1 MTRKKLEFEVDA
13 SEGRAVL
20 EGEDC
25 IIFDLGGFKAILLGM
40 WEVFGSGAYTI
51 LLTAGKHMGK
61 RLAENLRS
69 KGFEGDRAMVEVFV
83 SSVTEAGWGRIA
95 AENLTEK
102 GLTIKVY
109 NFALYRGERSG
120 GRDCALI
127 KGVISG
133 FFSALWRKVSC
144 SEIRCILDGD
154 ECCEFKVS
162 RGSV

>member
-1 MTRKKLEFEVDA
+1 MAKKKLEFEVDV
-13 SEGRAVL
+13 SEGRVTL
-20 EGEDC
+20 EGEDR
-25 IIFDLGGFKAILLGM
+25 IIFDLEGFKAVLLGM

-61 RLAENLRS
+61 RLAGNLRG
-69 KGFEGDRAMVEVFV
+69 KGFESDRAMVEAFV
-83 SSVTEAGWGRIA
+83 SSVTEAGWGRIV
-95 AENLTEK
+95 AENLTGK
-102 GLTIKVY
+102 GLTVKVY

-120 GRDCALI
+120 GRDCAFI

-133 FFSALWRKVSC
+133 FFSALWKKVSC

-154 ECCEFKVS
+154 ECCEFKVE